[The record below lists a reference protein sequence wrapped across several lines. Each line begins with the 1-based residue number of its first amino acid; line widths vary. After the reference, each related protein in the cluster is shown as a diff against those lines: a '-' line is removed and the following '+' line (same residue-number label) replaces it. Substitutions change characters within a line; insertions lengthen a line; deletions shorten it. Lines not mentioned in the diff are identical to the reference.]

1 MRVLT
6 PLLCL
11 GFALG
16 ACVAGPTLVSKSAVV
31 PDGVD
36 FTGMWQ
42 LRNGSG
48 VERRSDNAASREDLI
63 VLDRD
68 ADPRRGRSKSNRS
81 VQVFIEY
88 GESLKITQ
96 TRYGLFISYDRSVV
110 EEFTFGENREVTIG
124 PIEAMRAS
132 GWEGDSLVIET
143 LDDAGSI
150 LSESWRFEGS
160 KDVLV
165 RNIRITKG
173 DTEIFSRR
181 QVFDRI

>member
-11 GFALG
+11 GFALA
-16 ACVAGPTLVSKSAVV
+16 ACVAAPTLLSKSAVV

-42 LRNGSG
+42 LRKGPG
-48 VERRSDNAASREDLI
+48 TERPAAGAVSREDLI
-63 VLDRD
+63 IVGRD
-68 ADPRRGRSKSNRS
+68 VNPRRGRSKSNRS
-81 VQVFIEY
+81 VQVFLEY

-110 EEFTFGENREVTIG
+110 EEFTFGENRVVTIG
-124 PIEAMRAS
+124 PIEAKRAS
-132 GWEGDSLVIET
+132 GWEGDTLVIET

-150 LSESWRFEGS
+150 LSESWRFDGG
-160 KDVLV
+160 KDVLI
-165 RNIRITKG
+165 RNIRISKG
-173 DTEIFSRR
+173 DEELFSRR
-181 QVFDRI
+181 QIFDRI